1 MDILSTRNLASITPA
16 LWLLRPVIPP
26 PDNDPPI
33 IGSRL
38 GKRPPGL
45 PIRHRAQGI
54 MRTYHTD
61 NGDLVN
67 IDSNTPDRIM
77 ARSEPLHPSDG
88 DFDHELAPCDGGE
101 TFDAA
106 GLKSIPR
113 QALLILLR
121 FIFPPPNGTRPLRV
135 AQLRLIALA
144 HLAGLEGVGD
154 RTLTDLAQELA
165 CTKSL
170 LSLYS
175 VRLTD
180 QLGQAQVRGGKNRAA
195 RETYRQRAL
204 ATHRAA
210 GHRMSADKAS
220 EEVL

>member
-1 MDILSTRNLASITPA
+1 M
-16 LWLLRPVIPP
+16 
-26 PDNDPPI
+26 
-33 IGSRL
+33 SRTAFFDDH
-38 GKRPPGL
+38 GAACGL
-45 PIRHRAQGI
+45 
-54 MRTYHTD
+54 D
-61 NGDLVN
+61 CN
-67 IDSNTPDRIM
+67 SPDRLL
-77 ARSEPLHPSDG
+77 AKSEPLHEADG
-88 DFDHELAPCDGGE
+88 DFDADLGPEDDGE

-113 QALLILLR
+113 QALLHLLR
-121 FIFPPPNGTRPLRV
+121 FVFPAPGGTRPLRV
-135 AQLRLIALA
+135 AQLRLVALA
-144 HLAGLEGVGD
+144 HLAGVEGIGD
-154 RTLTDLAQELA
+154 RTLTDLARELT

-210 GHRMSADKAS
+210 GHRMSADKLA
-220 EEVL
+220 EEA

>member
-1 MDILSTRNLASITPA
+1 MPFFVSHTPP
-16 LWLLRPVIPP
+16 RRFYTCVFC
-26 PDNDPPI
+26 
-33 IGSRL
+33 
-38 GKRPPGL
+38 
-45 PIRHRAQGI
+45 
-54 MRTYHTD
+54 MRTYHTE
-61 NGDLVN
+61 NGDLIN
-67 IDSNTPDRIM
+67 IDENSPDRIA
-77 ARSEPLHPSDG
+77 ARREALHPEDL
-88 DFDHELAPCDGGE
+88 DFDHDLAPDDGGE

-113 QALLILLR
+113 QALLHLLR
-121 FIFPPPNGTRPLRV
+121 FVFPAPGGTRPLRV
-135 AQLRLIALA
+135 AQLRLVALA

-154 RTLTDLAQELA
+154 RTLTDLARELA

-210 GHRMSADKAS
+210 GHRMSADKAV
-220 EEVL
+220 EDG

>member
-1 MDILSTRNLASITPA
+1 MRNHFTEDGHLVTIDEAS
-16 LWLLRPVIPP
+16 
-26 PDNDPPI
+26 
-33 IGSRL
+33 
-38 GKRPPGL
+38 
-45 PIRHRAQGI
+45 
-54 MRTYHTD
+54 
-61 NGDLVN
+61 
-67 IDSNTPDRIM
+67 PDRLL
-77 ARSEPLHPSDG
+77 ARAEPLHETDK
-88 DFDHELAPCDGGE
+88 DFDADLAPCDDGE
-101 TFDAA
+101 TIEAA

-113 QALLILLR
+113 QALLLLLA
-121 FIFPPPNGTRPLRV
+121 FIFPAPGGTRPLRV
-135 AQLRLIALA
+135 AQLRLVALA
-144 HLAGLEGVGD
+144 HLAGFEGVGD
-154 RTLTDLAQELA
+154 RTLTDLARELA